1 MNKIKRILSLTL
13 ALVMVLS
20 MAACGGGETTET
32 TAATVQEQ
40 FGETVN
46 YTVSVQA
53 NGGRAMSGV
62 DIYIYADETLAD
74 LKQYGETGEDGTA
87 SFTMPESGDYAIVL
101 SGVPDGYAVEP
112 H

>member
-32 TAATVQEQ
+32 TVATVQEQ
-40 FGETVN
+40 SGETVN

-53 NGGRAMSGV
+53 NSSSVSR
-62 DIYIYADETLAD
+62 Y
-74 LKQYGETGEDGTA
+74 
-87 SFTMPESGDYAIVL
+87 SFYSFF
-101 SGVPDGYAVEP
+101 
-112 H
+112 